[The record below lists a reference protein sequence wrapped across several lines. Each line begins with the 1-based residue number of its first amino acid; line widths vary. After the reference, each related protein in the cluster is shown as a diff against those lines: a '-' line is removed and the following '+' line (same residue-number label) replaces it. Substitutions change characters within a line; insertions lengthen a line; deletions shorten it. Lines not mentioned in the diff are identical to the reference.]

1 MSAYQA
7 EWESEALCSEL
18 EMMPPIPRLVPICFG
33 ESDTRS
39 ATTPRPPT
47 NTSPNGSSQ
56 MKSR

>member
-7 EWESEALCSEL
+7 EWESDALCSEL
-18 EMMPPIPRLVPICFG
+18 ETMPAIPRLAPTCFG
-33 ESDTRS
+33 ESDRAS